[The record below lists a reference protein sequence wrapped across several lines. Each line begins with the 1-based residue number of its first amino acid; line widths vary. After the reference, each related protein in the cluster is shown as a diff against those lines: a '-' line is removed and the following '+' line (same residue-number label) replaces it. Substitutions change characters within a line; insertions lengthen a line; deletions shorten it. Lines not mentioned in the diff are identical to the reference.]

1 MGTKGAGFHC
11 YLDGQTLRCG
21 SVLRS
26 MVKSA
31 GLLSLLL
38 RALLDHWDT
47 KTLGCLFLHG
57 LVMISS
63 LNTFFFEYML
73 DTGIG
78 IGAVMVNKYRYNS
91 FCHV

>member
-21 SVLRS
+21 SVLCS

-63 LNTFFFEYML
+63 LNTFFL
-73 DTGIG
+73 NI
-78 IGAVMVNKYRYNS
+78 
-91 FCHV
+91 C